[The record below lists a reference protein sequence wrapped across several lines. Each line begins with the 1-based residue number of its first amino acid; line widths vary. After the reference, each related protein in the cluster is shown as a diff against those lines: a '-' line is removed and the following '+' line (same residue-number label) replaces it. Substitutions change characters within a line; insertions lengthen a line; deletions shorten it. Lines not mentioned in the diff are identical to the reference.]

1 MGNRTAGGGNRRLY
15 AYERSLAKAGLEP
28 VAGADE
34 AGRGACAGPLV
45 VGAVVLPLGRRGVV
59 AELADSKLLTPA
71 ARERVYH
78 RIVACALAWT
88 AVVIPAR
95 DVDRLGLH
103 KANLEGMRRAI
114 ACLSLRPSYVL
125 TDGFPVA
132 GIGAPGL
139 AVWKGDQVAA
149 CIAAASVIAK
159 VTRDRMMCELHDQYP
174 AYGFVEHKG
183 YVTKSH
189 QRALVEHGPCAEH
202 RRSFVNVRAAGQVE
216 VIDTS
221 DLDDQM
227 RDNGDVRDVD
237 LIEIAA
243 EA

>member
-1 MGNRTAGGGNRRLY
+1 
-15 AYERSLAKAGLEP
+15 
-28 VAGADE
+28 
-34 AGRGACAGPLV
+34 
-45 VGAVVLPLGRRGVV
+45 
-59 AELADSKLLTPA
+59 
-71 ARERVYH
+71 
-78 RIVACALAWT
+78 
-88 AVVIPAR
+88 
-95 DVDRLGLH
+95 
-103 KANLEGMRRAI
+103 
-114 ACLSLRPSYVL
+114 LSLRPSYVL

-174 AYGFVEHKG
+174 AYGFAEHKG
-183 YVTKSH
+183 YVTKFH
-189 QRALVEHGPCAEH
+189 QRALAEYGPCAEH
-202 RRSFVNVRAAGQVE
+202 RRSFVNVRAAGQVD

-227 RDNGDVRDVD
+227 SDNGDVRDVD